1 VWSSSLCGPAL
12 CVCLVCGPAVCVMV
26 CDGVWSRSV
35 RTRAGSLHMKT
46 TSTTFQLS
54 RENGDVKSSASM
66 TGAATTDVR
75 KMDEFDIKI
84 LQQKRHEAEVK
95 RSALSC
101 THGATEQHTSTLA
114 TVRQKMCQMFR

>member
-1 VWSSSLCGPAL
+1 MCDGVWSSC
-12 CVCLVCGPAVCVMV
+12 V

-95 RSALSC
+95 RSVLSC
-101 THGATEQHTSTLA
+101 TCGATENTPQHLQLSDKNMRGLY
-114 TVRQKMCQMFR
+114 RQV